1 MSFGIAIYAMTIYLL
16 LEQREKI
23 STQYKIFTILSIC
36 ILIWTHTISSFVFLV
51 TVFSLYVSSY
61 IYESIYITKNYY
73 PKLLA
78 NATLCAFT
86 LIMLSYH
93 WIDPKY
99 PFLEEVMRGLAAS
112 LAQEAEF
119 LGRNTISNLEDSWSS
134 ILDIFGFLILILF
147 GVIGSLHSL
156 SKEHQNK
163 TKVRLVFTI
172 VVLFAIFFIFPV
184 MGIRNI
190 VPYRWPAFI
199 YLILVLFSGIGIF
212 KFVSIV
218 RGKYHKVIFVSILL
232 IVFSF
237 FMMTNSFTNMDS
249 PVYGKDLNQNMI
261 WTESEIK
268 MFTDLNNSYDGLIIS
283 DLQTR
288 EMPFQTYIKRD
299 IVTDYLTTPNGD
311 LDWDYMGDK
320 MLIWRKSSLDRP
332 VQVNGYKNPDMLLGL
347 SFKDN
352 LDNNYHSVYD
362 SGSAKAYSGL
372 SAEFWD
378 INE

>member
-1 MSFGIAIYAMTIYLL
+1 M
-16 LEQREKI
+16 
-23 STQYKIFTILSIC
+23 
-36 ILIWTHTISSFVFLV
+36 
-51 TVFSLYVSSY
+51 FSLYVSSY

-249 PVYGKDLNQNMI
+249 PVYGRIL
-261 WTESEIK
+261 IK
-268 MFTDLNNSYDGLIIS
+268 T
-283 DLQTR
+283 
-288 EMPFQTYIKRD
+288 
-299 IVTDYLTTPNGD
+299 
-311 LDWDYMGDK
+311 
-320 MLIWRKSSLDRP
+320 
-332 VQVNGYKNPDMLLGL
+332 
-347 SFKDN
+347 
-352 LDNNYHSVYD
+352 
-362 SGSAKAYSGL
+362 
-372 SAEFWD
+372 
-378 INE
+378 